1 MRWRNP
7 RRGGNVEDR
16 RGMRVPMKAAG
27 GGIGGLVLLIIMVLL
42 GGGDPGIIFNDGTNN
57 NIGFNNPN
65 SPYYEEMTPISQEE
79 RQLADFV

>member
-1 MRWRNP
+1 
-7 RRGGNVEDR
+7 
-16 RGMRVPMKAAG
+16 MKAVG
-27 GGIGGLVLLIIMVLL
+27 GSIDGLVLLMIMVLL

-65 SPYYEEMTPISQEE
+65 SPYYEEMTPISEEE

>member
-1 MRWRNP
+1 
-7 RRGGNVEDR
+7 
-16 RGMRVPMKAAG
+16 MKTVG

-42 GGGDPGIIFNDGTNN
+42 GGGDPGIIFNDGTDD

-65 SPYYEEMTPISQEE
+65 SPYYEEMTPISEGE